1 VERDEFESIRD
12 RLEYLHTEAK
22 SFRSE
27 ALNLMHTMD
36 KRLSRQEFLGER
48 TEERLNAGSSTM
60 AKLNEQIERVNA
72 KIDTPWY
79 KVVGFILP
87 AVFAV
92 VSVVWQMARNP
103 SGAEFEELKR
113 QVWQVQG
120 QNDKIDTKLDMML
133 QGQKQ
138 GPQQP

>member
-1 VERDEFESIRD
+1 MERDDLESLRD
-12 RLEYLHTEAK
+12 RVEYLHTEAK
-22 SFRSE
+22 SWRSE
-27 ALNLMHTMD
+27 TSNMMHTID

-48 TEERLNAGSSTM
+48 TEERLNQGSSTM
-60 AKLNEQIERVNA
+60 SKLNEQIERVNA

-92 VSVVWQMARNP
+92 ISVVWQMARNP

-113 QVWQVQG
+113 QVWQVQS
-120 QNDKIDTKLDMML
+120 QNQSFDTKLDMIL
-133 QGQKQ
+133 QGQKA
-138 GPQQP
+138 PHLP